1 MNLQQS
7 NILIT
12 GAARGLG
19 KAMVLHLAKKGASLG
34 LIDLEGEALD
44 QVVKECTEQGAEAI
58 ALPTDVA
65 NEEAVENTVKIAR
78 EKLGPL
84 NGLIN
89 NAGILRDGLLV
100 KAKEGQVT
108 DKLSLAKWQSV
119 IDVNLTG
126 VFLCGR
132 EVAASMIASGSKGL
146 ILNIASISRSGN
158 FGQTNY
164 SAAKAGV
171 VAMTVSW
178 SKELARFGIRSAAIA
193 PGMIETEMTL
203 SMKPEARA
211 KMNAGIPAGRM
222 GKPEEIAKTVAFIFE
237 NDYFNG
243 RVLELD
249 GGLRL

>member
-1 MNLQQS
+1 MNLSNS

-19 KAMVLHLAKKGASLG
+19 KAMALHLAEKGANIG
-34 LIDLEGEALD
+34 LIDLASEALNL
-44 QVVKECTEQGAEAI
+44 VVEECKSLGVKAI
-58 ALPTDVA
+58 ALPTNVA
-65 NEEAVENTVKIAR
+65 SEEEVEASVNKAKNE
-78 EKLGPL
+78 LGSI
-84 NGLIN
+84 NGLVN
-89 NAGILRDGLLV
+89 NAGILKDGMLV
-100 KAKEGQVT
+100 KAKDGVVT
-108 DKLSLAKWQSV
+108 GKLSLSQWQSV

-132 EVAASMIASGSKGL
+132 EVAASMIESGSKGA
-146 ILNIASISRSGN
+146 IINIASISRSGN

-171 VAMTVSW
+171 VAMATTW
-178 SKELARFGIRSAAIA
+178 AKELARYGIRSAAIA

-211 KMNAGIPAGRM
+211 MMNQGIPAGRM
-222 GKPEEIAKTVAFIFE
+222 GDPKEIAETVAFIFE

-249 GGLRL
+249 GGLRI

>member
-1 MNLQQS
+1 MNLERS

-19 KAMVLHLAKKGASLG
+19 RAMALHLAKKGAGLG

-44 QVVKECTEQGAEAI
+44 QALKECSELGAKTI
-58 ALPTDVA
+58 ALPTNVA
-65 NEEAVENTVKIAR
+65 NEQEVENSVRLAS

-89 NAGILRDGLLV
+89 NAGILRDGLMIRT
-100 KAKEGQVT
+100 KDGKVT

-132 EVAASMIASGSKGL
+132 EVAASMIDSGSKGL

-178 SKELARFGIRSAAIA
+178 ARELARFGIRSAAIA

-203 SMKPEARA
+203 GMKPEARA
-211 KMNAGIPAGRM
+211 KMTAGIPAGRM
-222 GKPEEIAKTVAFIFE
+222 GKPEEIAATVAFIFE

>member
-1 MNLQQS
+1 MNLDNS

-19 KAMVLHLAKKGASLG
+19 KAMALHLAAKGANIG
-34 LIDLEGEALD
+34 LIDLASEALD
-44 QVVKECTEQGAEAI
+44 QAVEECKALDVKAV
-58 ALPTDVA
+58 ALPTNVA
-65 NEEAVENTVKIAR
+65 SEPEVEASVAKATSV
-78 EKLGPL
+78 LGPL
-84 NGLIN
+84 NGLVN
-89 NAGILRDGLLV
+89 NAGILKDGMLV
-100 KAKEGQVT
+100 KAKEGEVT
-108 DKLSLAKWQSV
+108 GKLSLAQWQSV

-132 EVAASMIASGSKGL
+132 EVAASMIESGSKGA
-146 ILNIASISRSGN
+146 IVNIASISRAGN

-171 VAMTVSW
+171 VAMATTW
-178 SKELARFGIRSAAIA
+178 AKELARFGIRGAAIA

-203 SMKPEARA
+203 GMKPEARA
-211 KMNAGIPAGRM
+211 KMNQGIPAGRM
-222 GKPEEIAKTVAFIFE
+222 GDPKEIAETVAFIFE

-249 GGLRL
+249 GGLRI